1 MLSVLSLPL
10 LLLPPVCPVS
20 TTSAPWLPKV
30 RRSRSRTPSWNST
43 VMRYVQLFDSST
55 IKEGK
60 EGKERRRKEK
70 GKGWKKEKTTSM
82 EIQPRP
88 YMLPLRM
95 RIFVMA
101 LRHRGETRRG
111 CCVPCEA
118 PPIVP
123 RISSL
128 PANKRLPGS
137 TLSHVHMSL
146 TSSFRSFLDDPDYLE
161 GNQRKGMST
170 VVPPLLVPRSVP
182 VKTNTLR
189 HDS

>member
-1 MLSVLSLPL
+1 
-10 LLLPPVCPVS
+10 
-20 TTSAPWLPKV
+20 
-30 RRSRSRTPSWNST
+30 
-43 VMRYVQLFDSST
+43 MRYVQLFDSST

-70 GKGWKKEKTTSM
+70 GKGWKKEKNNLHGDSATSLYASPSDAHFRHGSAS
-82 EIQPRP
+82 PRGNSAR
-88 YMLPLRM
+88 LLCSLRGTAN
-95 RIFVMA
+95 RPED
-101 LRHRGETRRG
+101 L
-111 CCVPCEA
+111 
-118 PPIVP
+118 
-123 RISSL
+123 L

-137 TLSHVHMSL
+137 SLSHVHMSL